1 MATDVADPMV
11 GRQRS
16 GLVIRGLQRWETA
29 LLGLLI
35 ATIVFGTLSSPHFFT
50 TTDLFFIG
58 INVGEIAIM
67 ALPLTLIVIT
77 GEIDLSVAS
86 MLGLSSSLLGYL
98 FLHGWNIW
106 PAMLAVLVVGAVGG
120 ALNGVLVTR
129 LGLPSIAVTIGTLTL
144 FRGLALIIL
153 GAQSVGNYPA
163 SLTKIGIKPIPHTEI
178 AYSVGIFL
186 VLAVVYAVVL
196 HATPVGRS
204 IFAIGLQ
211 EEAAF
216 FSGIRVKRIKFLL
229 YVLSGLVCAFAGI
242 LWTFR
247 FATSRYDAGT
257 GLELNVVAIALLGG
271 VSIFGGRGSILGVV
285 LAAAVLACFLEALT
299 LINVSAQV
307 QNIVTGGLLLLSV
320 VVPNAGDT
328 FRRLRA
334 WLARSRGGNTAA
346 AFAGD
351 VPLSPTAANAV
362 AGTGTVRVGQ
372 GLDDRSPGGSR
383 GEGGGTADPGD

>member
-1 MATDVADPMV
+1 V
-11 GRQRS
+11 
-16 GLVIRGLQRWETA
+16 
-29 LLGLLI
+29 LI
-35 ATIVFGTLSSPHFFT
+35 
-50 TTDLFFIG
+50 
-58 INVGEIAIM
+58 
-67 ALPLTLIVIT
+67 
-77 GEIDLSVAS
+77 
-86 MLGLSSSLLGYL
+86 
-98 FLHGWNIW
+98 
-106 PAMLAVLVVGAVGG
+106 
-120 ALNGVLVTR
+120 TR

-144 FRGLALIIL
+144 FRGLALITL
-153 GAQSVGNYPA
+153 GANSVGNYPT
-163 SLTKIGIKPIPHTEI
+163 SLTKIGIEPIPHTEI

-229 YVLSGLVCAFAGI
+229 YVLSGLVCSFAGI

-285 LAAAVLACFLEALT
+285 LATAVLATFLQALT

-328 FRRLRA
+328 IRRLRA
-334 WLARSRGGNTAA
+334 WLARSRGGNAVAA
-346 AFAGD
+346 SGD
-351 VPLSPTAANAV
+351 VPLTPTAADAA